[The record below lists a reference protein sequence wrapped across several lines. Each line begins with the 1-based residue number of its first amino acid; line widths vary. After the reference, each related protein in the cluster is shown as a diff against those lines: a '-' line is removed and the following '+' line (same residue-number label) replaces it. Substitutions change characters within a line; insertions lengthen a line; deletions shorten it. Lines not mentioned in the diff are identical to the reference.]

1 MLFEGIDCEHKTK
14 SVKHVCVPP
23 FSVCVC
29 VCVSPLH
36 RIYDQKQQKRPR
48 AALVSELIAKAHDLL
63 ANVSFL
69 LSFGFLV
76 VLKLFDKCLLPC
88 AKNGER
94 VVTIAII
101 KGALTVGQPLG

>member
-1 MLFEGIDCEHKTK
+1 M
-14 SVKHVCVPP
+14 
-23 FSVCVC
+23 
-29 VCVSPLH
+29 
-36 RIYDQKQQKRPR
+36 
-48 AALVSELIAKAHDLL
+48 AKADEADDLL
-63 ANVSFL
+63 ANISVL

-88 AKNGER
+88 AKKGKR